1 MGFDKRKNAN
11 EYTPQDGDTL
21 QKIALRETEAG
32 NKLTWQELAKFNWG
46 TDKTDEVNEFLRDE
60 LGCYVRD
67 DANNFV
73 ISGDLEPEGK
83 LLIPVRFEK
92 SGLATKKTYVLR
104 VKKKESPPKQFMGC
118 AKVNGVC
125 FEFDKSFVRPA
136 IVDDLRKLQEK
147 VTKYPDARIMIFG
160 HSDKV
165 GSDEYNKKLSERRAR
180 SVYAFITDD
189 ADAWEAL
196 YNEEKWGIK
205 AIQAILKDMG
215 GNYDPGPVDGIK
227 GPKTETAIKNYQG
240 DKGLTVD
247 GIAGP
252 ITRKKL
258 FTEYMT
264 SKHDVE
270 LTPDQFM
277 DPKHM
282 GCGEFNLMK
291 DTPNAYEPSRRVTFF
306 LFHKNRPLKSMPC
319 KTNDLAPCKK
329 QISQPQHRNRETFK
343 CSFYDSI
350 AQKCPCEGLF
360 PPLPT
365 VAVYLQLLFIDPEKN
380 ERPFPKDMPV
390 VIRYNDDS
398 IEEVKTLED
407 GKIKFNAVTAKETFI
422 LEFKYEKLH
431 YFVVEPIGKK
441 ETIEFV
447 PEDKIED
454 KLRKK
459 HRVFSLPLKWTSVE
473 AEWEADGYADYKDG
487 KFEKIDTAGPTIG
500 ADDKPV
506 TLKLDPQWHYARFV
520 YFDRYHGHSHHK
532 SKRIC
537 IPPIFVK
544 GTRKS
549 TDGVSANPVDTSSNW
564 TNNTP
569 DIFNRCQC
577 IPWILTRKTDGVK
590 LADLDKDMM
599 LEFALEENTYVEAT
613 AADKHEIKKLDPTK
627 IKIDLNRPKKYD
639 LPKLWK
645 SKNCYTRFFD
655 GKGKFSYDMTADD
668 IKKSLKDDGP
678 LIYCLD
684 DVVLTK
690 TDGSQVIKDKDKD
703 DADKD
708 LSDDSRVALLYLD
721 SMDDKHKYKI
731 KIHNANAKAQYHTDL
746 KFNKNVI
753 IDYHADTRAVLFAND
768 LYDIYDQR
776 TEEAGDFDFTKKHIL
791 GARAA
796 EINDS
801 RVSHAES
808 ILADVNNYENYT
820 AANCGNFDFHY
831 LHYAGVDIK
840 NKRMLFAFITFW
852 SCRLVKDAV
861 RGGTDD
867 DVKNYREKGMQN
879 AMLRWNAKEY
889 EFSFTNR
896 KDLIGKTFYLFEAK
910 LDDAG
915 GEQKSRLSITD
926 DDTGSGNRRTS
937 AHYRASA
944 YGEEPARFGAATPDY
959 DGIAYECL
967 TVAHELG
974 HGTGLK
980 DDYDYSLEVL
990 NRNWRGLPRY
1000 KQYYDGMPYT
1010 IDAHSIMKRNQS
1022 PRLRNYWNKVS
1033 WLNNNIASLPGIIN
1047 DDRNKIQI
1055 EYPASD
1061 LKYIRPAGETLTA
1074 IYNRPGTIPNNRKE
1088 TNFDWGNNAH
1098 CDLFLYF
1105 LGEDEFAHNITEGQ
1119 TYNGMLVE
1127 NTHIHLTFN
1136 GAGWTNAKKRQWTQ
1150 ALNNTMDQGLNGKYR
1165 LARKS
1170 GTGDYDN
1177 TFLRFYWQYTVTN
1190 PDPDGSHHFRLTVNS
1205 TGDGITHSNAHPE
1218 RLTVGK
1224 NCDMNILI
1232 AYCLGIKMSRFKGIF
1247 GYIRRLLYDDI
1258 DKDDL
1263 ARLAT
1268 WMQTKAGAE
1277 FKIHE
1282 L

>member
-104 VKKKESPPKQFMGC
+104 VKKKEPPPKQFMGC

-306 LFHKNRPLKSMPC
+306 LFHKDRPLKSIPC
-319 KTNDLAPCKK
+319 KENDLVPCKK

-473 AEWEADGYADYKDG
+473 AEWEADGYTDYKDG
-487 KFEKIDTAGPTIG
+487 KFEKIDTAGPAIG

-520 YFDRYHGHSHHK
+520 YFDRYYGHSHHK

-639 LPKLWK
+639 LPELWK
-645 SKNCYTRFFD
+645 SKNYYTRFFD

-690 TDGSQVIKDKDKD
+690 TDGSQVIKDKDKTPT
-703 DADKD
+703 DKD
-708 LSDDSRVALLYLD
+708 LSDDSRVTLLYLNHK
-721 SMDDKHKYKI
+721 DKYNI
-731 KIHNANAKAQYHTDL
+731 TIHNPNPKAQYHTNL
-746 KFNKNVI
+746 KFNKNII
-753 IDYHADTRAVLFAND
+753 IDYHADTRAVVFCSNF
-768 LYDIYDQR
+768 YDIYDKR
-776 TEEAGDFDFTKKHIL
+776 TEKNADFDFTKKHIL

-796 EINDS
+796 MIDDN
-801 RVSHAES
+801 RVSHKDN
-808 ILADVNNYENYT
+808 IRTNDYT
-820 AANCGNFDFHY
+820 DYCGGCGNFDIHY
-831 LHYAGVDIK
+831 LHYAVVDIK
-840 NKRMLFAFITFW
+840 NKKLVSALVSFW
-852 SCRLVKDAV
+852 SCRLYKDTAN
-861 RGGTDD
+861 GGTDNY
-867 DVKNYREKGMQN
+867 VKKYRETGMQN
-879 AMLRWNAKEY
+879 AMGRWNAKDY
-889 EFSFTNR
+889 ELHLTNR
-896 KDLIGKTFYLFEAK
+896 EDYKAKTFAMFEAK
-910 LDDAG
+910 VNDDSG
-915 GEQKSRLSITD
+915 GPHLCKVKVTSDAKGSSI
-926 DDTGSGNRRTS
+926 GNTSSSFRYS
-937 AHYRASA
+937 AHK
-944 YGEEPARFGAATPDY
+944 EEPGRFDTVTDY
-959 DGIAYECL
+959 DAKGYPCL
-967 TVAHELG
+967 AVAHELG
-974 HGTGLK
+974 HAQGM
-980 DDYDYSLEVL
+980 DDEYDYSLKVS
-990 NRNWRGLPRY
+990 NKSWRGLARY
-1000 KQYYDGMPYT
+1000 DQYYDGMPYV
-1010 IDAHSIMKRNQS
+1010 IDAASIMKRNQS
-1022 PRLRNYWNKVS
+1022 PRLRHYWGKVS
-1033 WLNNNIASLPGIIN
+1033 WINDNIADVPGLEN
-1047 DDRNKIQI
+1047 ADKEKIQVI
-1055 EYPASD
+1055 YPD
-1061 LKYIRPAGETLTA
+1061 QKLKYFRPAGETVSA
-1074 IYNRPGTIPNNRKE
+1074 IYTTVGNIPDARKE
-1088 TNFDWGNNAH
+1088 TNHSWGANGAT
-1098 CDLFLYF
+1098 CDLFLYR
-1105 LGEDEFAHNITEGQ
+1105 LGDDEFARTITQNKIYTGI
-1119 TYNGMLVE
+1119 LVA
-1127 NTHIHLTFN
+1127 NTRIYLSFN

-1258 DKDDL
+1258 GKDDL